1 LLRKKAKLKR
11 YLKIFELSVSIAVT
25 VGFIYLFYIVIGLE
39 KLIYFL
45 KKVSIT
51 DLLLAF
57 ILYIFSY
64 ITRTYRW
71 KITLEI
77 KDFKKLFKI
86 TSFNTVFNIFLPFR
100 TGELSFFYM
109 LKKEKIPFKESAF
122 SFFTVRFFDALSLF
136 AVFVSSFLI
145 YKGYIL
151 LSVLL
156 ILVMPFSF
164 YILKWIISYIRMD
177 RFQEFNKNVLTLK
190 NLISLYILSILTFVF
205 KFSGFYFV
213 IPHGIEITF
222 IENFFA
228 ASAGDF
234 TTILPIHGI
243 AGIGT
248 YEGGYA
254 GILYLSGIDKDTA
267 LLSSVFVHIF
277 ILIGSAVTAGFSY
290 LFLRK

>member
-1 LLRKKAKLKR
+1 MKK
-11 YLKIFELSVSIAVT
+11 YIKIFELIVSLAVT
-25 VGFIYLFYIVIGLE
+25 GGFIYLFYVVIGFE

-45 KKVSIT
+45 KKVSPT
-51 DLLLAF
+51 DLFIAF
-57 ILYIFSY
+57 ILYLFSY

-109 LKKEKIPFKESAF
+109 LKKENVPFKESAI
-122 SFFTVRFFDALSLF
+122 SFFTVRFFDAVSLF
-136 AVFVSSFLI
+136 TVFLSSYLV
-145 YKGYIL
+145 YKGFTLFSL
-151 LSVLL
+151 LLV
-156 ILVMPFSF
+156 LVMPFSF
-164 YILKWIISYIRMD
+164 YIIKFMAGYIKIEKL
-177 RFQEFNKNVLTLK
+177 QNFNRNVLTVK
-190 NLISLYILSILTFVF
+190 NILVLYILSVLTFVF

-213 IPHGIEITF
+213 IPHGIDLTF

-228 ASAGDF
+228 AAAGDF
-234 TTILPIHGI
+234 TTILPIHGV

-254 GILYLSGIDKDTA
+254 GILYLSGLDKDTA

-277 ILIGSAVTAGFSY
+277 ILIGAAFIAGFSY
-290 LFLRK
+290 IFLRK

>member
-1 LLRKKAKLKR
+1 MKK
-11 YLKIFELSVSIAVT
+11 YIKIFELIVSIAVT
-25 VGFIYLFYIVIGLE
+25 LGFIYLFYVVIGFE
-39 KLIYFL
+39 KLVYFL
-45 KKVSIT
+45 KQVSLL
-51 DLLLAF
+51 DLMLAF
-57 ILYIFSY
+57 SLYLMSY

-71 KITLEI
+71 KITLHI

-109 LKKEKIPFKESAF
+109 LKKENVPFKDSAI
-122 SFFTVRFFDALSLF
+122 SFFTVRFFDAVSLF
-136 AVFVSSFLI
+136 TVFASSFLL
-145 YKGYIL
+145 YKGFVVFSAL
-151 LSVLL
+151 LV
-156 ILVMPFSF
+156 LVMPFSF
-164 YILKWIISYIRMD
+164 YLLKFLAGYIKIEKL
-177 RFQEFNKNVLTLK
+177 QSFNRDVLTFK
-190 NLISLYILSILTFVF
+190 NILALYALSILTFVF

-213 IPHGIEITF
+213 IPHGIEISF

-228 ASAGDF
+228 AAAGDF
-234 TTILPIHGI
+234 TTILPIHGV

-254 GILYLSGIDKDTA
+254 GILYISGLDKDTA

-277 ILIGSAVTAGFSY
+277 ILIGAAAIAGFSY